1 MHDYVLSI
9 DCGTQSI
16 RALIFDENGNLLAK
30 AKKTFDFYISLKP
43 DWFEAPCEKFYESLV
58 EVCRIVRENEPDIY
72 KQVKAIS
79 VTTQRDTYIL
89 VDEDGKPI
97 RNAIIWMDNRLAQGL
112 EPLKGLLSG
121 ALSLVKMKD
130 VMEKLRLIA
139 PIHWLQ
145 INEPE
150 NWKKAH
156 KCLQLS
162 AYLNYCLDGEYKDS
176 DASIVGHLPFD
187 YKNRNWEAMSGIKSI
202 MFNIEKERRY
212 EVAPSMSVMGHLT
225 YKAAKEL
232 HLPQGLPIAAAGS
245 DKACEAVGTGCN
257 NDSIGNVS
265 LGSQATLETTT
276 EKYYELDPFFPPFTA
291 VRHNS
296 FNPEITLY
304 RGFWLV
310 RWFKDEFAK
319 NEELMQEQTGRDAIE
334 ILNDSLETIP
344 LGCDG
349 LMLQPFWGQELMR
362 PEAKGCIIG
371 FSDAHTR
378 LHIYRAIIEGIGY
391 TLLEGIEKI
400 ENKSGKRLEKIV
412 ISGGGSQ
419 SDAIC
424 QIASDMFNRE
434 VYRVQTYETSGLGA
448 ALCGFVAIGKYQT
461 LDEATKAM
469 VHPTD
474 IFHPTPANA
483 SKYKVLYE
491 KVYKNI
497 YNNLK
502 PVYKMMNEAYTEI
515 GENINS

>member
-1 MHDYVLSI
+1 MRDHVLSI

-16 RALIFDENGNLLAK
+16 RALIFDEKGNLLAK

-58 EVCRIVRENEPDIY
+58 DVCRSVRESDPDLY
-72 KQVKAIS
+72 KSVKAIS
-79 VTTQRDTYIL
+79 VTTQRDTYVL
-89 VDEDGKPI
+89 VDKEGKPI
-97 RNAIIWMDNRLAQGL
+97 RNAIIWMDNRLAEGIS
-112 EPLKGLLSG
+112 PLNPVLNS
-121 ALSLVKMKD
+121 ALSLVKMKK

-139 PIHWLQ
+139 PIHWIQ

-150 NWKKAH
+150 NWEKTH

-187 YKNRNWEAMSGIKSI
+187 YKSRNWDAMGGMKSL

-212 EVAPSMSVMGHLT
+212 EAAPSLSILGHLT
-225 YKAAKEL
+225 YKASKDL
-232 HLPQGLPIAAAGS
+232 CLPEGLPIAAAGS

-257 NDSIGNVS
+257 KDSVGNVS

-296 FNPEITLY
+296 FNPEITIY

-319 NEELMQEQTGRDAIE
+319 TEELMAEETGRDAIE
-334 ILNDSLETIP
+334 ILNDSLENIP
-344 LGCDG
+344 IGCDG

-362 PEAKGCIIG
+362 PEARGCRLG

-378 LHIYRAIIEGIGY
+378 LHIYRAIIEGIGF
-391 TLLEGIEKI
+391 TLLDGIHKIEK
-400 ENKSGKRLEKIV
+400 KSGKRLEKIA

-419 SDAIC
+419 SDFIC
-424 QIASDMFNRE
+424 QIAADMFDRE

-448 ALCGFVAIGKYQT
+448 AVCGFVALGTYKDI
-461 LDEATKAM
+461 DEATKAM

-474 IFHPTPANA
+474 IFQPIPANA
-483 SKYKVLYE
+483 SKYRILYE

-497 YNNLK
+497 YEHVK
-502 PVYKMMNEAYTEI
+502 PVYKLMSEAYEGF
-515 GENINS
+515 GENI